1 MSMFPERVET
11 ALRHTI
17 ATLDYDLHKSLEC
30 DEQTG
35 EDTYDEVTNTFLEY
49 FEEH

>member
-1 MSMFPERVET
+1 MSMFPERVEA

-17 ATLDYDLHKSLEC
+17 ATLDYDLHKSLES

-35 EDTYDEVTNTFLEY
+35 EDTYDQVTGIFLDH
-49 FEEH
+49 FENN